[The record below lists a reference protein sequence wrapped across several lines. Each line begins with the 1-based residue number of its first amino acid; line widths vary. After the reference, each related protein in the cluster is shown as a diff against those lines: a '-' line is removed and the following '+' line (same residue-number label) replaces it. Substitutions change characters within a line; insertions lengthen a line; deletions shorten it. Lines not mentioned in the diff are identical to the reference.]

1 MELKNISEKVISVGS
16 EVVMPDKSITITEE
30 RAAAPSIKALI
41 KQGYVSV
48 TKKSSATGTKKQA
61 VDTPAPAEAP
71 KTEEVKTDDVKPADS
86 PENNAES
93 PAETEAA
100 ANKRGKSK

>member
-16 EVVMPDKSITITEE
+16 EIVMPDKVIDITEE

-48 TKKSSATGTKKQA
+48 TKKSGTTGTKKQA
-61 VDTPAPAEAP
+61 VDTPEPTGTFNA
-71 KTEEVKTDDVKPADS
+71 EEVKLDGDKPADE
-86 PENNAES
+86 PANNAEN
-93 PAETEAA
+93 PAETEATA
-100 ANKRGKSK
+100 GKRGKNK